1 MTFRPS
7 STTTGL
13 SLTALALAAL
23 TACGTVTA
31 APEPT
36 AAGQTTGA
44 AEAQYPITITNCGKN
59 YTIAKEPQ
67 RIVGLYPGQTE
78 ILVRLGL
85 KDRIVAQAQDG
96 VSKPDPELADQ
107 LKEIRSLG
115 AKTPPS
121 KEVLVA
127 QQPDFVYSGSEYEFN
142 TEQGFA
148 GKDELVKA
156 GATPYV
162 ATAGCRQR
170 RSTGT
175 VEDAFTDLRT
185 LGKVLGRV
193 NQAAELER
201 EARADLSAVSQRIA
215 GRTPVKT
222 AQVYVEGGKLY
233 AIGAAIEVDM
243 LRLAGGQ
250 NVFAATE
257 QRFADFYAAEVNAE
271 VVLERNP
278 DAFVFAVQDDA
289 HQQQTVDYL
298 TRTFASTPAVRNRR
312 LVPVRNTAFAPGTLA
327 SIEGVTTIADGLHPK
342 S

>member
-1 MTFRPS
+1 MTLRPYA
-7 STTTGL
+7 
-13 SLTALALAAL
+13 TALALTAL
-23 TACGTVTA
+23 TTLAGCGTVSAGSDTA
-31 APEPT
+31 S
-36 AAGQTTGA
+36 
-44 AEAQYPITITNCGKN
+44 AEATTQSQYPMTITNCGRQ

-67 RIVGLYPGQTE
+67 RIVSLYPGQTE
-78 ILVRLGL
+78 ILLRLGL
-85 KDRIVAQAQDG
+85 KDRIVAQAQEG
-96 VSKPDPELADQ
+96 RSKPDPELAKDFTS
-107 LKEIRSLG
+107 IRSLG

-121 KEVLVA
+121 KEILVA

-162 ATAGCRQR
+162 ATAGCRER
-170 RSTGT
+170 RSAGT

-185 LGKVLGRV
+185 LGKVLGHAT
-193 NQAAELER
+193 QAAELEKQ
-201 EARADLSAVSQRIA
+201 ARADLSAATERIA
-215 GRTPVKT
+215 GRPPVKA
-222 AQVYVEGGKLY
+222 AQVFFEGGKLY

-243 LRLAGGQ
+243 LRLGGGQ

-278 DAFVFAVQDDA
+278 EAFVFAVQDDA

-298 TRTFASTPAVRNRR
+298 TRTFASTPAVRDRR
-312 LVPVRNTAFAPGTLA
+312 LVGVRNTTFAPGTLA
-327 SIEGVTTIADGLHPK
+327 SIEGVAAIADGLHPK
-342 S
+342 G

>member
-1 MTFRPS
+1 MTLRLFA
-7 STTTGL
+7 
-13 SLTALALAAL
+13 TALALTSLAG
-23 TACGTVTA
+23 CGTV
-31 APEPT
+31 
-36 AAGQTTGA
+36 AAGPETPGTETTA
-44 AEAQYPITITNCGKN
+44 RSQYPMTITNCGRQ

-67 RIVGLYPGQTE
+67 RIVSLYPGQTE
-78 ILVRLGL
+78 ILLRLGL
-85 KDRIVAQAQDG
+85 KDRIVAQAQEER
-96 VSKPDPELADQ
+96 SKPNPDLAADF
-107 LKEIRSLG
+107 KSIPTLG

-121 KEVLVA
+121 KEILVA
-127 QQPDFVYSGSEYEFN
+127 QQPDFVYSGSDYEFN

-162 ATAGCRQR
+162 ATAGCRER
-170 RSTGT
+170 RSAGT

-185 LGKVLGRV
+185 LGKVLGRAD
-193 NQAAELER
+193 QAAELEK
-201 EARADLSAVSQRIA
+201 EARADLSAVTERIA
-215 GRTPVKT
+215 GRTPVKA
-222 AQVYVEGGKLY
+222 AQVFYEGGKLY

-243 LRLAGGQ
+243 LRLGGGQ

-278 DAFVFAVQDDA
+278 EAFVFAVQDDT
-289 HQQQTVDYL
+289 HQQQTIDYL

-312 LVPVRNTAFAPGTLA
+312 LVGVRNTTFAPGTLA
-327 SIEGVTTIADGLHPK
+327 SIEGVATIADGLHPK

>member
-1 MTFRPS
+1 M
-7 STTTGL
+7 
-13 SLTALALAAL
+13 
-23 TACGTVTA
+23 
-31 APEPT
+31 
-36 AAGQTTGA
+36 
-44 AEAQYPITITNCGKN
+44 TITNCGKT

-67 RIVGLYPGQTE
+67 RIVSLYPGLTE
-78 ILVRLGL
+78 ILVRLGVQ
-85 KDRIVAQAQDG
+85 DRIVAQAQDG

-107 LKEIRSLG
+107 LRKIRSLG

-121 KEVLVA
+121 KEILVA

-162 ATAGCRQR
+162 ATAGCRER

-175 VEDAFTDLRT
+175 VEDAFSDLRT
-185 LGKVLGRV
+185 LGKVLGRPQ
-193 NQAAELER
+193 QAAELER
-201 EARADLSAVSQRIA
+201 KARGELAAITERIA
-215 GRTPVKT
+215 GRPPVKT
-222 AQVYVEGGKLY
+222 AQVYFEGGKLY

-243 LRLAGGQ
+243 LRLGGGQ

-278 DAFVFAVQDDA
+278 EAFVFAVQDDA
-289 HQQQTVDYL
+289 HQQQTVQYL
-298 TRTFASTPAVRNRR
+298 TKTFASTPAVRSGR
-312 LVPVRNTAFAPGTLA
+312 LVAVRNTTFAPGTLA
-327 SIEGVTTIADGLHPK
+327 SVEGVATIADGLHPK